1 MNSTSI
7 DEHCMKVP
15 GFTKKQV
22 QAYARASGDLN
33 GIHIDEEQARANG
46 LPGVIVHGLL
56 TMACTSIP
64 FIPLLENG
72 WHVSYFQT
80 RFTGKVFLEEALFI
94 EWMPAETEEEK
105 LFTLKVSKEDGTKV
119 TEGIIELSRSKS
131 M

>member
-22 QAYARASGDLN
+22 QDYARASGDLN
-33 GIHIDEEQARANG
+33 GIHIDEEEAKANG
-46 LPGVIVHGLL
+46 LSGVIVHGLL
-56 TMACTSIP
+56 TMACTYIP

-80 RFTGKVFLEEALFI
+80 RFTGKVFLEEALYI
-94 EWMPAETEEEK
+94 EWTPAEAEEEK
-105 LFTLKVSKEDGTKV
+105 LFTLKASKEDGTKV
-119 TEGIIELSRSKS
+119 TEGIIELTRSKS